1 MLRVFQWH
9 FYSQEE
15 HTLHFLCGSG
25 PDLDAPCP
33 YVCSKTQPVML
44 PVSHFTLLSSV
55 ASSTPKNNHH
65 QCHMVSKIKGPRS
78 EYISSWLYFKCFK
91 YVPPD
96 GKHGALTRWTTC
108 AWAGMWSVQDSE
120 KGTALICVFAFP
132 SGPHLHV
139 PHWTGGG
146 FCRQSQVDGLCQQR

>member
-1 MLRVFQWH
+1 MCVGAKTSGRLERVPIGLLAAGYASCSSYLPPKIKLGTTDGKRVSAACPRHWGEMLRVFQWH

-44 PVSHFTLLSSV
+44 PVAHFTLFSFV

-65 QCHMVSKIKGPRS
+65 QCHMVSKIKGPSS
-78 EYISSWLYFKCFK
+78 EYISS
-91 YVPPD
+91 
-96 GKHGALTRWTTC
+96 
-108 AWAGMWSVQDSE
+108 
-120 KGTALICVFAFP
+120 
-132 SGPHLHV
+132 
-139 PHWTGGG
+139 
-146 FCRQSQVDGLCQQR
+146 